1 MKLRDII
8 NPSGVQEIQ
17 NKFSEANN
25 LAAIIAD
32 KEGFAITRPS
42 NFSDLC
48 MMIRSTDEGLRRCFE
63 SDQKIGRKSA
73 LSKKVCIHYC
83 HAGLIDLAAPIIVDG
98 VHYGSVLCGQVLLSE
113 PKAQKNKQVLR
124 TANELKLNPDK
135 ALRAFKRIKVV
146 DKRRVKASAELL
158 HIISSYI
165 VQMSLNKI
173 NQRKLLV
180 EINRKIELE
189 KALKTLELQR
199 LQSQI
204 NPHFLIN
211 TLNIV
216 VNQALLEYAPKTV
229 EVVNSFSKL
238 LRYNLTKIDKMVDLS
253 EEIESIRNYLFIQKT
268 RFGNHIQ
275 SSIRISNDLL
285 DTKIPFMT
293 LHPIVENAII
303 HGLEPKVEGG
313 KVLIKGSR
321 DDNYLIFE
329 VRDSGLGID
338 KIKLNDILSMKHVS
352 GKSDITGI
360 GLANV
365 IQRLNLYYGSKY
377 SFDIKSRAG
386 SGTVVKIQLPL
397 S

>member
-8 NPSGVQEIQ
+8 NPSGLQEIQ

-32 KEGFAITRPS
+32 KEGFAITSPS

-48 MMIRSTDEGLRRCFE
+48 IMIRSTDEGLRRCFE

-73 LSKKVCIHYC
+73 QCKKACIHYC

-98 VHYGSVLCGQVLLSE
+98 VHYGSVLCGQVLINN
-113 PKAQKNKQVLR
+113 PKNQNNKQILK
-124 TANELKLNPDK
+124 TAYELKLNPDK

-146 DKRRVKASAELL
+146 DKKRVKASAELL

-165 VQMSLNKI
+165 VQMSVNKI

-180 EINRKIELE
+180 EINRKIKLE
-189 KALKTLELQR
+189 KSLKTLELQR
-199 LQSQI
+199 LQSQV

-211 TLNIV
+211 TLNVV
-216 VNQALLEYAPKTV
+216 VNQALLESAPKTV

-238 LRYNLTKIDKMVDLS
+238 LRYNLSKIDKMVALA
-253 EEIESIRNYLFIQKT
+253 EEIESIKNYLFIQKT

-275 SSIRISNDLL
+275 SSIQVSNDLL

-303 HGLEPKVEGG
+303 HGLEPKIDGG
-313 KVLIKGSR
+313 KVFIKGSR
-321 DDNYLIFE
+321 DGNNLIFE
-329 VRDSGLGID
+329 VKDSGLGID
-338 KIKLNDILSMKHVS
+338 KSKLDDISSMKHVS

-365 IQRLNLYYGSKY
+365 IQRLNLYYGLKY
-377 SFDIKSRAG
+377 SFDIKSKAG
-386 SGTVVKIQLPL
+386 CGTVVKIQLPL